1 LETLRASRRFFKKGS
16 IILGQGESNAKIYTL
31 YSGWAARFRIS
42 RDGRRQIFSFHMPG
56 DLVGADVLLGFQEP
70 FGIRALTDVTV
81 CEFDAPALLPLLTEN
96 TESISNLLSDI
107 LQRNMRT
114 ERALFS
120 LGQCSAEERLA
131 HLVTDLRERAAARG
145 MPEGEPMLLPLGRDI
160 LADALGLTPVHVSR
174 ILTKLAQEGLV
185 EFRRGALTIL
195 DGKRLQDIANIG

>member
-16 IILGQGESNAKIYTL
+16 IILGQGESDAKIYTL
-31 YSGWAARFRIS
+31 YTGWAARFRIS

-107 LQRNMRT
+107 LQRNMRR

-120 LGQCSAEERLA
+120 LGS
-131 HLVTDLRERAAARG
+131 AARKS
-145 MPEGEPMLLPLGRDI
+145 
-160 LADALGLTPVHVSR
+160 ASR
-174 ILTKLAQEGLV
+174 ISSPICGSALRQEACRKASPCCCPSAATFL
-185 EFRRGALTIL
+185 RMRS
-195 DGKRLQDIANIG
+195 D